1 MVDGICEIDTRNGY
15 SSFNASPKI
24 YEGKAADIIQHT
36 YDMVI
41 LSRLKYAANFDHFL
55 LTWIEGSTL

>member
-24 YEGKAADIIQHT
+24 YEGKAAD
-36 YDMVI
+36 MVI